1 MAQSNAAVVRS
12 ILASWGR
19 GELSSLEWAAP
30 EIEFVF
36 ADGPE
41 PGRHLGREAMKDLF
55 RGWLGS
61 FAEFGISVED
71 VIDLDRGRVLA
82 LTSVRGQGKTSG
94 VDLARTGSKTAH
106 LFELRDGRVRRLVV
120 YFQRERA
127 LAELGLGPQGVP
139 CRASYPS

>member
-1 MAQSNAAVVRS
+1 MQ
-12 ILASWGR
+12 
-19 GELSSLEWAAP
+19 
-30 EIEFVF
+30 
-36 ADGPE
+36 
-41 PGRHLGREAMKDLF
+41 DLF

-71 VIDLDRGRVLA
+71 VIDLDRERVLA

-106 LFELRDGRVRRLVV
+106 LFELHAGRVTRLVV

-127 LAELGLGPQGVP
+127 LAELGVGRQSVGPA
-139 CRASYPS
+139 C

>member
-1 MAQSNAAVVRS
+1 MAQSNAGLVRA
-12 ILASWGR
+12 ILASWER

-41 PGRHLGREAMKDLF
+41 PGRHVGREPMKALF
-55 RGWLGS
+55 RRWLGS

-71 VIDLDRGRVLA
+71 VIDLDHERVLA

-94 VDLARTGSKTAH
+94 VDLARAGSKTAH
-106 LFELRDGRVRRLVV
+106 LFELHAGRVTRLVV
-120 YFQRERA
+120 YFQRELA
-127 LAELGLGPQGVP
+127 LAELGVGPQSVGP
-139 CRASYPS
+139 AS

>member
-1 MAQSNAAVVRS
+1 MAQNNAGIVRS
-12 ILASWGR
+12 ILGSWER

-41 PGRHLGREAMKDLF
+41 PGRHVGRKGMQDLF

-71 VIDLDRGRVLA
+71 VIDLDRERVLA

-94 VDLARTGSKTAH
+94 VDLARAGSKTAH
-106 LFELRDGRVRRLVV
+106 LFELHAGRVTRLVV
-120 YFQRERA
+120 YFQRELA
-127 LAELGLGPQGVP
+127 LAELGVGPQSVGP
-139 CRASYPS
+139 AS